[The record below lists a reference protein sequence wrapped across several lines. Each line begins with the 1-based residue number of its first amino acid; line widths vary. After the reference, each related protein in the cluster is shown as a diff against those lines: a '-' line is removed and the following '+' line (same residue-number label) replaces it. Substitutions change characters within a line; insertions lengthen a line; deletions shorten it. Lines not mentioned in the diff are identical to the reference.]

1 MPFVVGVTRVLR
13 CVFEGFWRA
22 KAGVLTAEFLRDRPM
37 FELICEASPEEE
49 EGSRGE
55 EEEGEEGEEGGR
67 V

>member
-1 MPFVVGVTRVLR
+1 MPFEVGATRLLR
-13 CVFEGFWRA
+13 VVFEGFWRA

-37 FELICEASPEEE
+37 LMLICEASPEEE

-55 EEEGEEGEEGGR
+55 EEEEGGR